1 MSPISPE
8 PCLILI
14 TDSGEKDDEDVDE
27 EKLQNL
33 GARLSGLGGVEEEE
47 VHGGGEV
54 DLSLV
59 SDGGEGGG
67 TSQNSK
73 LAKSMDR
80 QEYRHC
86 FL

>member
-1 MSPISPE
+1 M
-8 PCLILI
+8 
-14 TDSGEKDDEDVDE
+14 DE

-33 GARLSGLGGVEEEE
+33 GARLSGLGGLEEEE

>member
-1 MSPISPE
+1 ME

-14 TDSGEKDDEDVDE
+14 TDIGEKDDEK
-27 EKLQNL
+27 KLHNL

>member
-1 MSPISPE
+1 ME

-14 TDSGEKDDEDVDE
+14 TDIGEKDDE

-80 QEYRHC
+80 QEHRHC
-86 FL
+86 FLYILNNF